1 MTTTITVNA
10 HAGWPVAVYALDSFR
25 QDGGSVTEYL
35 LDVVAAGEAKQFHA
49 TGNREIRCVELA
61 GSSSP
66 PPSRKP
72 LDFASVVRGLKAG
85 KRFARDGWNGMGM
98 FIFRVPGS
106 HFTVNREP
114 LLSILGEGAEV
125 DYHAHIDM
133 KTAQGYVVPW
143 LASQADVLAED
154 WLEVLPE

>member
-1 MTTTITVNA
+1 MTTKITVNA
-10 HAGWPVAVYALDSFR
+10 HAGWPVAVFALDSF
-25 QDGGSVTEYL
+25 QNSVTETHL
-35 LDVVAAGEAKQFHA
+35 GTVPPGEEQAFYCTA
-49 TGNREIRCVELA
+49 TREIRCVELA
-61 GSSSP
+61 GPSSP

-85 KRFARDGWNGMGM
+85 KRFARAGWNGKGM
-98 FIFRVPGS
+98 FVFLVPGS

-154 WLEVLPE
+154 WVEVLPE